1 MDTSSGG
8 TTVKAERAVHGRK
21 RLVEE
26 GGCRDKVLARRD
38 KRIEG
43 EGEKQ
48 NAVARRAKME
58 ANGVGE
64 REPRSRPGEF
74 LMARWDR
81 KIRRKKGPPWLRGRA
96 ESAIISQKRRRVFG
110 TNCFLARKQCCQ
122 ISLGA

>member
-1 MDTSSGG
+1 MIKCGQEEET
-8 TTVKAERAVHGRK
+8 EREEERK
-21 RLVEE
+21 RERE
-26 GGCRDKVLARRD
+26 
-38 KRIEG
+38 
-43 EGEKQ
+43 EKQ
-48 NAVARRAKME
+48 SAVARRAKME

-122 ISLGA
+122 ISLRA